1 MTSSRTLQI
10 PPPPTLPLLTWQLL
24 LLLPLLLL
32 CVPSLERFKLE
43 EGGDEDAETD
53 DVGDI
58 DEVDEAGESISL
70 EIVLRCCLSSFLF
83 ARFSPASSPLTL
95 ISLSSLVSNIVA
107 VASFSC
113 LACSS
118 R

>member
-1 MTSSRTLQI
+1 M
-10 PPPPTLPLLTWQLL
+10 
-24 LLLPLLLL
+24 
-32 CVPSLERFKLE
+32 E

-70 EIVLRCCLSSFLF
+70 EIVLRCCLTSFLF
-83 ARFSPASSPLTL
+83 ARFSIPASSPLTL
-95 ISLSSLVSNIVA
+95 ISLSSLVSNIIA

-118 R
+118 RCMASLK